1 MLESFFIQL
10 STEPETISF
19 QQSIEI
25 IDQMYHFQ
33 PCAFSN
39 GELDNPAGENTG
51 ACKILAFG
59 ALHQLSEP
67 QTLFLFGDFY
77 QAVLQNP
84 KGEDHLNIRNFMRNG
99 WDGVEFDGQPLR
111 LKE

>member
-19 QQSIEI
+19 QQSIGI
-25 IDQMYHFQ
+25 IEQMYYFQ
-33 PCAFSN
+33 PCAFKN
-39 GELDNPAGENTG
+39 GELSNAAGENTG

-77 QAVLQNP
+77 RSVLENP
-84 KGEDHLNIRNFMRNG
+84 KGQEHLNIRNFMRSG